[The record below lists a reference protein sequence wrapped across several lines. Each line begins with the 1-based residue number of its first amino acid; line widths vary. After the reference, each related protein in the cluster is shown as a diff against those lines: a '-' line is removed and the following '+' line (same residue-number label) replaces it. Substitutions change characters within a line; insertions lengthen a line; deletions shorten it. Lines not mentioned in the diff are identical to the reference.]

1 MKNIFKGLSIA
12 LIGLAFTSCVGD
24 IDTPARGTQT
34 NPENDIKGVYEG
46 QWTVTYKED
55 TKTTEYTVDGT
66 VDITP
71 MNQAYAAT
79 VNVKAPFAND
89 ATGLNVDLTSPANV
103 SPLTN
108 ANSYQVYNSVTPNG
122 LTKIAQEPNGTV
134 VTKDNV
140 PYAVSTTFMGQVF
153 PYNASGE
160 LVKEGPAYYELVLD
174 FTYAYSVQKIVNR
187 RPRNVDYEE
196 IYHFVGRLK
205 K

>member
-24 IDTPARGTQT
+24 IDTPARGEQT
-34 NPENDIKGVYEG
+34 NPEKTIQGTYEG

-55 TKTTEYTVDGT
+55 TKTTEYVVDGS
-66 VDITP
+66 VVVNP
-71 MNQAYAAT
+71 MDRAYAAT
-79 VNVKAPFAND
+79 VNVKAPFDN
-89 ATGLNVDLTSPANV
+89 GLKIDLTSPANI

-122 LTKIAQEPNGTV
+122 LTKIAYEPDGTV
-134 VTKDNV
+134 VTKDDE
-140 PYAVSTTFMGQVF
+140 PYSVSATFMGQVF

-160 LVKEGPAYYELVLD
+160 LVKEGAAYYEIVLD